1 MPEAQENNS
10 FSSSA
15 KSRRTSILT
24 GGFALFL
31 VAVVGVTL
39 LINHNSSQSK
49 NTVAAVTITDRGFV
63 PATLTV
69 RAGTRIVWTNTGATL
84 HQVASNPFPTDNGL
98 PGLKSAILN
107 NTQAYSFTAGRTG
120 TYGYHD
126 QLDPTMNGTIV
137 VEKK

>member
-1 MPEAQENNS
+1 MSEIQDHNHPY
-10 FSSSA
+10 SA
-15 KSRRTSILT
+15 TKSRRTTILT
-24 GGFALFL
+24 GGFVLFL

-39 LINHNSSQSK
+39 LVNHNSSPK
-49 NTVAAVTITDRGFV
+49 NTVAAVTITDRGFI

-69 RAGTRIVWTNTGATL
+69 HAGTRIIWTNTGATL

-107 NTQAYSFTAGRTG
+107 NTQAYSFTAGRAG
-120 TYGYHD
+120 TFGYHD